1 LVETFKS
8 LSVLELDPLA
18 LHRRAVKEAA
28 DLTLADHPKSEVGGH
43 VYVEQG
49 TYRIRCTE
57 R

>member
-1 LVETFKS
+1 MVETFKS

-43 VYVEQG
+43 VYDEQG

>member
-1 LVETFKS
+1 MVETFKS